1 MNNPL
6 NFELLSVMI
15 YEKEGGGF
23 TPQLE
28 FNEDLLKLMGIDFNE
43 FLSTF
48 DKEKAQEFVTYV
60 FDHMST
66 FLDKDVQ
73 E

>member
-28 FNEDLLKLMGIDFNE
+28 FNED
-43 FLSTF
+43 
-48 DKEKAQEFVTYV
+48 Y
-60 FDHMST
+60 
-66 FLDKDVQ
+66 
-73 E
+73 